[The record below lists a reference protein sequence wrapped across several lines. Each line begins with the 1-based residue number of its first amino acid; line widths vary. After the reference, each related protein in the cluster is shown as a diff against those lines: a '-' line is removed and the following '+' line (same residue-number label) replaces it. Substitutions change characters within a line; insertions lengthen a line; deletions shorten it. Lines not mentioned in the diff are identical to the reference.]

1 MRGKKY
7 QSEFQTHK
15 LGGGGGEWTIPR
27 QKKDEKNKPQYK
39 KNMEQRNEQH
49 ESRQKPVLT
58 SGAPEG

>member
-15 LGGGGGEWTIPR
+15 LGGMDNTTA
-27 QKKDEKNKPQYK
+27 KKDEKNKPQYK
-39 KNMEQRNEQH
+39 KNMEQRNKQH